1 MFEANF
7 IYFLQDPIF
16 FIFVALLSFG
26 LFIQSKTLITIR
38 VSPPPSCPG
47 AAMLLFVLPDGQK
60 VLHTGDF
67 RADPSMERYPE
78 LQGLRIQ
85 TLYLDTT

>member
-1 MFEANF
+1 
-7 IYFLQDPIF
+7 
-16 FIFVALLSFG
+16 
-26 LFIQSKTLITIR
+26 
-38 VSPPPSCPG
+38 
-47 AAMLLFVLPDGQK
+47 MLLFTLPSGQR

-78 LQGLRIQ
+78 LQGIRVQ

>member
-1 MFEANF
+1 M
-7 IYFLQDPIF
+7 
-16 FIFVALLSFG
+16 
-26 LFIQSKTLITIR
+26 FIQNDKTLITMT
-38 VSPPPSCPG
+38 VFPPSCPG
-47 AAMLLFVLPDGQK
+47 AAMLLFVLPDGQT